1 MQSSGELLRSSELI
15 DPASGRLSQIF
26 RRVVRL
32 AGLSRSSDLT
42 EDDLIVATLLKVI
55 SVVTLF

>member
-32 AGLSRSSDLT
+32 AGLSRSADLT
-42 EDDLIVATLLKVI
+42 EDDIIVATLLKVI